1 MGVRSDPAG
10 ALHKMLRVPGIP
22 ALENQLDATE
32 HLAGAPGIGNLAT
45 LNLDFNTKMT
55 LNSGNR
61 IDCYS
66 LTHMFPPIL
75 SKRIISSYTFDYI
88 SS

>member
-1 MGVRSDPAG
+1 MCVRSDPAG
-10 ALHKMLRVPGIP
+10 ALHKMMRIPGIP
-22 ALENQLDATE
+22 SLEDQLDAAE

-66 LTHMFPPIL
+66 LTHMFPPI
-75 SKRIISSYTFDYI
+75 F
-88 SS
+88 